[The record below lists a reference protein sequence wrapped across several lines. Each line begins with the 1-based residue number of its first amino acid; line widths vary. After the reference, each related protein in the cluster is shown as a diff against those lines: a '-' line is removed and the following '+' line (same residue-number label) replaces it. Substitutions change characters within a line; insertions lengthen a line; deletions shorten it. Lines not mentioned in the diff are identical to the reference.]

1 MYYAYI
7 TGTGSGI
14 GRALAERLLAAGWQV
29 TGFSRS
35 AGPVHARYTHVQI
48 DLSHEAAA
56 MNVAFA
62 PHPDAERIVLVN
74 NAGMLGHIA
83 HTATADPAQ
92 QAMLFRLN
100 VTAPV
105 LLTGAFLR
113 AYSSHK
119 AAQVILNVSSGAGK
133 NPVDGWG
140 AYCASKAAL
149 DMHTRVVDA
158 ELRMDGHAHIRIF
171 SVAPG
176 VVDTPMQ
183 AQIRRAEVSGFSRAE
198 EFKKLYHDGQLLS
211 TDEAAARYEYLL
223 NNPEAFEQPVFAA
236 KEIQLNHPHNL
247 IQHTNSPIITA

>member
-1 MYYAYI
+1 MRYAYI

-14 GRALAERLLAAGWQV
+14 GRALALRLLEEGWHV

-35 AGPVHARYTHVQI
+35 AGPVHPRYTHVHI
-48 DLSHEAAA
+48 DLSDEAAV
-56 MNVAFA
+56 MNVTFA
-62 PHPDAERIVLVN
+62 PHADAERIVLIN

-83 HTATADPAQ
+83 HTAAAAPAQ

-105 LLTGAFLR
+105 LLTGAFLN
-113 AYSSHK
+113 AYRTQK
-119 AAQVILNVSSGAGK
+119 AAQVIVNVSSGAGK

-158 ELRMDGHAHIRIF
+158 ELRMDGLSQIRIF

-183 AQIRRAEVSGFSRAE
+183 AQIRRSDIAGFSRAE
-198 EFKKLYHDGQLLS
+198 EFKKLHHNGLLLS
-211 TDEAAARYEYLL
+211 PEEVAVRYAFLL
-223 NNPEAFEQPVFAA
+223 THPEAFEQPVFTV
-236 KEIQLNHPHNL
+236 KEIQLTHPHNSSAH
-247 IQHTNSPIITA
+247 QFTNN

>member
-1 MYYAYI
+1 MRYAYI

-14 GRALAERLLAAGWQV
+14 GRALAERLLSEGWRV

-35 AGPVHARYTHVQI
+35 AGPVHAHYTHVQV
-48 DLSHEAAA
+48 DLSNEAAV

-83 HTATADPAQ
+83 HTAAADPAQ
-92 QAMLFRLN
+92 QATLFRLN

-113 AYSSHK
+113 AYQNHK

-158 ELRMDGHAHIRIF
+158 ELRMDGRTHIRIF

-183 AQIRRAEVSGFSRAE
+183 AQIRGSVISDFSRAE
-198 EFKKLYHDGQLLS
+198 EFKQLYHTGQLLS
-211 TDEAAARYEYLL
+211 PDEVAARYTFLL

-236 KEIQLNHPHNL
+236 KEIQVNHPHNL
-247 IQHTNSPIITA
+247 ISTPIHQ